1 MVSNEDTSVAAAVLT
16 TPVRERTTAFY
27 TTTIV
32 DENDVGVDLA
42 NIATLTL
49 TYYDAETNTIINSRD
64 DQDVLNTNNVTVA
77 TTGGTVIWTLQPLDT
92 IIVDDRK
99 ELERHIAF
107 FTWTWN
113 VVNIGRKEI
122 AFDIENILTLV

>member
-1 MVSNEDTSVAAAVLT
+1 MAATLLS

-32 DENDVGVDLA
+32 DENDVGVALA

-49 TYYDAETNTIINSRD
+49 TYYDAETNAIINSRD
-64 DQDVLNTNNVTVA
+64 DQDVKNTNNVVVA
-77 TTGGTVIWTLQPLDT
+77 ATGGGVTWTLQPLDT
-92 IIVDDRK
+92 IIIDDRK
-99 ELERHIAF
+99 ELERHIAL

-113 VVNIGRKEI
+113 TVNIGRKEI
-122 AFDIENILTLV
+122 AFDIENILTVP